1 MKYKKYIIIS
11 IFTIILILIFLWILN
26 NNNSK
31 KEIDNNNDLIQEYI
45 EYNNLYITLN
55 NRPGITNQVEFNGL
69 LYHNIRLTVDT
80 NICVFEGDIK
90 NLTSNT
96 IKNQRK
102 NVIFKDNNNNE
113 IGSIIIYLEEI
124 KQNEVYHFYSQTDEN
139 FRNAYSFEVVD
150 INE

>member
-26 NNNSK
+26 NNDSK

-80 NICVFEGDIK
+80 NVCVFEGDIK

-96 IKNQRK
+96 TKNQRK
-102 NVIFKDNNNNE
+102 NVIF
-113 IGSIIIYLEEI
+113 LEEI